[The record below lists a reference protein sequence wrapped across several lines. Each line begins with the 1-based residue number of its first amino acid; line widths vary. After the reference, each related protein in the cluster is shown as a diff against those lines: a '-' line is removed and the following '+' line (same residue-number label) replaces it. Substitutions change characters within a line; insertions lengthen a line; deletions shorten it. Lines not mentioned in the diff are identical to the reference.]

1 MKNPSLKYKE
11 NVILRQGHSVLGTWV
26 DALFWDDA
34 IGLILNWGAARE
46 SRYVCICNVHSVVTA
61 THDAELRSALGGA
74 DLSTSDGAPIAWAL
88 RRLGFPAQ
96 ERIAGPDLM
105 WRYLRQAERSGQKI
119 FLYGSTHDTL
129 SSLRTAIA
137 REFPLLDVRGMLS
150 PPFRSASPSEDEA
163 EVAAINASGANVV
176 FVGLGCP
183 KQEKWMAAHRGK
195 IHAVMVGV
203 GAAFDFH
210 SGMKS
215 RAPLWWQR
223 HGLEWLYRLGSEPR
237 RLLRRY
243 LVTNTLFV
251 VGFARQLIVAKVF
264 DQK

>member
-1 MKNPSLKYKE
+1 MSRK
-11 NVILRQGHSVLGTWV
+11 GHAVLGTWV
-26 DALFWDDA
+26 DALSWDDA
-34 IGLILNWGAARE
+34 IGQILAWGAERE

-61 THDAELRSALGGA
+61 THDPALRNALGGA
-74 DLSTSDGAPIAWAL
+74 DLAASDGAPIAWAL

-105 WRYLRQAERSGQKI
+105 WRYLRQAERIGQKI

-129 SSLRTAIA
+129 SNLRTAIA
-137 REFPLLDVRGMLS
+137 REFPLLEVRGMLS
-150 PPFRSASPSEDEA
+150 PPFRSPSRAEDEA
-163 EVAAINASGANVV
+163 EVATINSSGANVV

-183 KQEKWMAAHRGK
+183 KQEKWMAAHRGR
-195 IHAVMVGV
+195 INAVLVGV

-210 SGMKS
+210 SGMKK

-223 HGLEWLYRLGSEPR
+223 HGLEWLHRLGSEPR

-251 VGFARQLIVAKVF
+251 VGFARQLIVAKIF
-264 DQK
+264 HHK

>member
-1 MKNPSLKYKE
+1 M
-11 NVILRQGHSVLGTWV
+11 LREGHSVLGTWV

-34 IGLILNWGAARE
+34 IRHILNWGAARE

-74 DLSTSDGAPIAWAL
+74 DLATPDGAPIAWAL
-88 RRLGFPAQ
+88 RRLGFSAQ

-105 WRYLRQAERSGQKI
+105 WRYLRQAEHTGQKI
-119 FLYGSTHDTL
+119 FLYGSTDDTL
-129 SSLRTAIA
+129 NSLRTAIA
-137 REFPLLDVRGMLS
+137 HEFPLLEVQGMLS
-150 PPFRSASPSEDEA
+150 PPFCSASPAEDEE
-163 EVAAINASGANVV
+163 EVDAINASGANVV

-183 KQEKWMAAHRGK
+183 KQEKWMAAHRGR
-195 IHAVMVGV
+195 IHAVMIGV

>member
-1 MKNPSLKYKE
+1 MSRNG
-11 NVILRQGHSVLGTWV
+11 QSVLGTWI
-26 DALFWDDA
+26 DALICNDA
-34 IGLILNWGAARE
+34 IGQILTWGAVRE
-46 SRYVCICNVHSVVTA
+46 SRYICVCNVHSIITA
-61 THDAELRSALGGA
+61 THDAGLRHALGGA
-74 DLSTSDGAPIAWAL
+74 DLSMSDGAPIAWAL
-88 RRLGFPAQ
+88 RQLGFPAQ

-105 WRYLRQAERSGQKI
+105 WRYLQQAECIGQKI

-129 SSLRTAIA
+129 SSLHSAIT
-137 REFPLLDVRGMLS
+137 RQFPLLDVCGMLS
-150 PPFRSASPSEDEA
+150 PPFRSPSPSEDEA
-163 EVAAINASGANVV
+163 EVAAINGSGAQVV

-195 IHAVMVGV
+195 IHAVLIGV

-210 SGMKS
+210 SGMKK

-223 HGLEWLYRLGSEPR
+223 HGLEWLYRLVSEPR

-251 VGFARQLIVAKVF
+251 MGFARQLIVAKVNRG
-264 DQK
+264 KSLRP